1 VLSVLRWLA
10 LGPLWLPCDDLEV
23 EDVAETS
30 VHEEVEES
38 VSVHEGSG
46 SGYRGSND
54 DAIATVDADDATS
67 TYCFVLDYRI
77 RDPFA
82 YFILFG
88 FYGWTDR
95 VGVV

>member
-1 VLSVLRWLA
+1 MTWRLKMLQRPPFTKKWRK
-10 LGPLWLPCDDLEV
+10 
-23 EDVAETS
+23 
-30 VHEEVEES
+30 
-38 VSVHEGSG
+38 VSPSMRAPGQGATAARVRI
-46 SGYRGSND
+46 YRGSND
-54 DAIATVDADDATS
+54 DAIATVDADDATP

-77 RDPFA
+77 RDPFT